1 MASCGYSWVMAS
13 RGDGTWV
20 PGNEIGKLE
29 DLPREQGSRI
39 VALAR
44 TWYGDPS
51 MTTMAVPK
59 GIKGSFLRVWLAPYY
74 LPNDGKDC
82 ARGSA
87 TPSSRHARGSAEANI
102 A

>member
-1 MASCGYSWVMAS
+1 MVTPGCVLREADGFGYSV
-13 RGDGTWV
+13 
-20 PGNEIGKLE
+20 NEIGKLE

-59 GIKGSFLRVWLAPYY
+59 GKLFAGVAGSILPPKRRQRLRLWICNSFLRHV
-74 LPNDGKDC
+74 
-82 ARGSA
+82 
-87 TPSSRHARGSAEANI
+87 RGSAEANI

>member
-1 MASCGYSWVMAS
+1 MRIAVVTPGCVLRAADGFGYSVN
-13 RGDGTWV
+13 G
-20 PGNEIGKLE
+20 IGKLE

-59 GIKGSFLRVWLAPYY
+59 GKLFAGVAGSVPYY
-74 LPNDGKDC
+74 LPNDGKNC
-82 ARGSA
+82 ARAA